1 MGPSWEPLSPTLFL
15 GHREPCLQPEGAGVR
30 LQQQQGQEPRREG
43 AQKADPR
50 PRCSEDRSTPALTAP
65 TLAIGETLIVG
76 SPCACQFLEGRN
88 CSVRF
93 CSFRRT
99 SAHCLE
105 GVRNVFDENMNK
117 GLLLTDVCAGFCL
130 LGPRCPRSALSLDS
144 TGRDHVSS
152 GAGGLFWVKGRPYSW
167 GSVFF
172 RPNNTVHLI
181 ASLKTRQVIFKNS
194 LFFKTIKAKLYPE
207 INSLHSSVLQ

>member
-1 MGPSWEPLSPTLFL
+1 MGLLASGLLWPGSEMGPSWEPLSPTLFL

-30 LQQQQGQEPRREG
+30 PQQQQGQEPRREG

-105 GVRNVFDENMNK
+105 GVRNVFDESMNK
-117 GLLLTDVCAGFCL
+117 GFTDRRLCWVL
-130 LGPRCPRSALSLDS
+130 
-144 TGRDHVSS
+144 SS
-152 GAGGLFWVKGRPYSW
+152 GATLSQVRSVTGLYR
-167 GSVFF
+167 
-172 RPNNTVHLI
+172 
-181 ASLKTRQVIFKNS
+181 
-194 LFFKTIKAKLYPE
+194 
-207 INSLHSSVLQ
+207 